1 MTDRSLPAS
10 PSHAE
15 HDPMI
20 VAALVART
28 PDLPPAALADARA
41 QVAVCTAC
49 ADLLA
54 DLVAI
59 QAAVPEAAI
68 PSRPRELTLSPADAA
83 RLRGGGW
90 RRILGIVGSAR
101 DGVTRPLAL
110 GLTTLGI
117 AGLLVSAIP
126 LGFGGAATGGSILS
140 TVGAPIQ
147 PAPAPEDAM
156 GFSAAPQAFGTDDG
170 SVFTGGGEAAD
181 PVARQSDAAAEVAA
195 AAERSGLSTLVIVA
209 GAMLI
214 AGLGLFGLRW
224 SARRL
229 GDG

>member
-1 MTDRSLPAS
+1 MTDLPAS

-15 HDPMI
+15 HDPTI

-28 PDLPPAALADARA
+28 PDLPPTALADARA
-41 QVAVCTAC
+41 QVAGCAACT
-49 ADLLA
+49 DLLA
-54 DLVAI
+54 DLVAL
-59 QAAVPEAAI
+59 QAALPDAAI
-68 PSRPRELTLSPADAA
+68 PGRPRDFTLTTADAA

-90 RRILGIVGSAR
+90 RRIFGFVGSAR
-101 DGVTRPLAL
+101 DGFTRPLAL
-110 GLTTLGI
+110 GLTTLGL
-117 AGLLVSAIP
+117 AGLLVSALP
-126 LGFGGAATGGSILS
+126 LGFGGAATGGSTLS

-147 PAPAPEDAM
+147 PVPEQEDTMA
-156 GFSAAPQAFGTDDG
+156 FSAAPQAAGTDDG
-170 SVFTGGGEAAD
+170 SVFTGGGEAAG
-181 PVARQSDAAAEVAA
+181 PVARESDTAAEVTA